1 MEMEARKPLDG
12 MATSV
17 MVGLCVIWGV
27 QQVAI
32 KSAAADITPLL
43 QVALRSGI
51 AGLAVLILMLVRQRK
66 IPFSRETLR
75 PGLLVGLLFSIEFMF
90 VAEGLRFTTA
100 AHMAVFLYT
109 APIFAALGLHFLV
122 PEERLSALQWSGVG
136 ITFIGVIV
144 AFLFGGH
151 TATAPQA
158 SNMLL
163 GDFFGLLAGM
173 FWGMTTLVVRR
184 SKLSSGS
191 ATMTLFYQL
200 AGAFVLLGGLAWV
213 TGQTHFRLSPVS
225 FSSMV
230 FQTVVVTFGSYLAW
244 FSLMRRYQA
253 SRLGI
258 LSFMTP
264 VFGIIAGV
272 VFLHEP
278 LKINFIAG
286 ALLILLGILTVSA
299 EGMLGQWIAKKRLG
313 KLR

>member
-1 MEMEARKPLDG
+1 MDARKPLDG
-12 MATSV
+12 FASSV
-17 MVGLCVIWGV
+17 MVVLCVMWGV

-32 KSAAADITPLL
+32 KSAAADISPLL

-51 AGLAVLILMLVRQRK
+51 AGLAVLILLLVRQRK
-66 IPFSRETLR
+66 IPFSAENFG

-122 PEERLSALQWSGVG
+122 PEERLSGLQWSGVG
-136 ITFIGVIV
+136 VTFIGVIV

-151 TATAPQA
+151 AANSPQA

-163 GDFFGLLAGM
+163 GDFFGLLAGA
-173 FWGMTTLVVRR
+173 FWGMTTIVVRR

-200 AGAFVLLGGLAWV
+200 AG
-213 TGQTHFRLSPVS
+213 QTQFHLTPVS
-225 FSSMV
+225 VTSMV
-230 FQTVVVTFGSYLAW
+230 FQSVVVTFASYLAW
-244 FSLMRRYQA
+244 FSLMRRYHA

-272 VFLHEP
+272 IFLHEP
-278 LKINFIAG
+278 LKVNFIIG
-286 ALLILLGILTVSA
+286 ALLIMLGILTVSA
-299 EGMLGQWIAKKRLG
+299 ESVLKQWVAKR
-313 KLR
+313 RR

>member
-1 MEMEARKPLDG
+1 MDSRKPLDG
-12 MATSV
+12 FASSV
-17 MVGLCVIWGV
+17 MVGLCIIWGV

-43 QVALRSGI
+43 QVALRSGM
-51 AGLAVLILMLVRQRK
+51 AGLAVMILMLIRQRK
-66 IPFSRETLR
+66 IPFSAQTLR
-75 PGLLVGLLFSIEFMF
+75 PGLLVGLLFSVEFMF

-122 PEERLSALQWSGVG
+122 PEERLSRLQWSGVG
-136 ITFIGVIV
+136 ITFLGVIV
-144 AFLFGGH
+144 AFLFGGNNS
-151 TATAPQA
+151 AAPQA

-163 GDFFGLLAGM
+163 GDFFGLLAGA
-173 FWGMTTLVVRR
+173 FWGMTTIVVRR
-184 SKLSSGS
+184 STLSSGS

-200 AGAFVLLGGLAWV
+200 AGAFVLLGAMALL
-213 TGQTHFRLSPVS
+213 TGQTQFRLTPVS
-225 FSSMV
+225 VSSMV
-230 FQTVVVTFGSYLAW
+230 FQTVIVTFGSYLAW

-278 LKINFIAG
+278 LRINFIAG
-286 ALLILLGILTVSA
+286 ALLIMLGILTVSA
-299 EGMLGQWIAKKRLG
+299 EGMLRQWIAKRRQR

>member
-1 MEMEARKPLDG
+1 MEARKPLDG

-151 TATAPQA
+151 AAAAPQA

-173 FWGMTTLVVRR
+173 FWGMTTIVVRR

-200 AGAFVLLGGLAWV
+200 AGAFVLLGGLALL

-225 FSSMV
+225 VSSML
-230 FQTVVVTFGSYLAW
+230 FQTVIVTFASYLAW

-272 VFLHEP
+272 VLLHEP
-278 LKINFIAG
+278 LKVNFILG
-286 ALLILLGILTVSA
+286 AILIMLGIVTVSA
-299 EGMLGQWIAKKRLG
+299 EGILRGWIAKRRG
-313 KLR
+313 

>member
-1 MEMEARKPLDG
+1 MEARKPLDG

-213 TGQTHFRLSPVS
+213 TGQTHFSLSPVS
-225 FSSMV
+225 VSSMV

-286 ALLILLGILTVSA
+286 ALLIMLGILTVSA

>member
-1 MEMEARKPLDG
+1 MDSRKPLDG
-12 MATSV
+12 FASSV
-17 MVGLCVIWGV
+17 MVGLCIIWGV

-32 KSAAADITPLL
+32 KSAAEDITPLL
-43 QVALRSGI
+43 QVALRSGM
-51 AGLAVLILMLVRQRK
+51 AGLAVMVLMLIRQRK
-66 IPFSRETLR
+66 IPFSAQTLR
-75 PGLLVGLLFSIEFMF
+75 PGLLVGLLFSVEFMF

-122 PEERLSALQWSGVG
+122 PEERLSRLQWSGVG
-136 ITFIGVIV
+136 ITFLGVIV
-144 AFLFGGH
+144 AFLFGGNN
-151 TATAPQA
+151 AAAPQA

-163 GDFFGLLAGM
+163 GDFFGLLAGA
-173 FWGMTTLVVRR
+173 FWGMTTIVVRR
-184 SKLSSGS
+184 SALSSGS

-200 AGAFVLLGGLAWV
+200 AGAFVLLGAMALL
-213 TGQTHFRLSPVS
+213 TGQTQFRLTPVS
-225 FSSMV
+225 VSSMV

-272 VFLHEP
+272 VLLHEP

-286 ALLILLGILTVSA
+286 ALLIMLGILTVSA
-299 EGMLGQWIAKKRLG
+299 DGLLRQWIAKKRLR

>member
-1 MEMEARKPLDG
+1 MEARKPLDG

-17 MVGLCVIWGV
+17 MAGLCVIWGV

-51 AGLAVLILMLVRQRK
+51 AGLAVLILMLVRQKK

-151 TATAPQA
+151 ADTAPQA

-173 FWGMTTLVVRR
+173 FWGMTTIVVRR

-200 AGAFVLLGGLAWV
+200 AGAFVLLGGLALL

-225 FSSMV
+225 VSSML
-230 FQTVVVTFGSYLAW
+230 FQTVVVTFASYLAW

-272 VFLHEP
+272 VLLHEP
-278 LKINFIAG
+278 LKVNFILG
-286 ALLILLGILTVSA
+286 ALLIMLGIVTVSA
-299 EGMLGQWIAKKRLG
+299 EGILRGWIAKR
-313 KLR
+313 RNAA

>member
-213 TGQTHFRLSPVS
+213 TGQTHFSLSPVS
-225 FSSMV
+225 VSSMV

-286 ALLILLGILTVSA
+286 ALLIMLGILTVSA

>member
-1 MEMEARKPLDG
+1 MDPRKPLDG
-12 MATSV
+12 FASSV
-17 MVGLCVIWGV
+17 MVVLCVIWGV

-51 AGLAVLILMLVRQRK
+51 AGLAVLMLLLVRQRK
-66 IPFSRETLR
+66 VPFSAVNLG

-122 PEERLSALQWSGVG
+122 PEERLSGLQWSGVG
-136 ITFIGVIV
+136 VTFLGVMV

-151 TATAPQA
+151 ASNSPQA

-163 GDFFGLLAGM
+163 GDFFGLLAGA

-200 AGAFVLLGGLAWV
+200 AGAFVLLGGLALL
-213 TGQTHFRLSPVS
+213 TGQTQFRLTPVS
-225 FSSMV
+225 VSSML
-230 FQTVVVTFGSYLAW
+230 FQTLVVTFASYLAW
-244 FSLMRRYQA
+244 FSLMRRYHA

-264 VFGIIAGV
+264 VFGILAGV

-278 LKINFIAG
+278 LKVNFILG
-286 ALLILLGILTVSA
+286 AILIMLGILTVSA
-299 EGMLGQWIAKKRLG
+299 DSILRQWVAR
-313 KLR
+313 RRR

>member
-1 MEMEARKPLDG
+1 METRKPLDG

-122 PEERLSALQWSGVG
+122 PEERLSGLQWSGVG

-151 TATAPQA
+151 SAAVPQA

-173 FWGMTTLVVRR
+173 FWGMTTIVVRR

-200 AGAFVLLGGLAWV
+200 AGAFVLLGGLALL

-225 FSSMV
+225 VSSML
-230 FQTVVVTFGSYLAW
+230 FQTVIVTFASYLAW

-272 VFLHEP
+272 VFLQEP
-278 LKINFIAG
+278 LKVNFILG
-286 ALLILLGILTVSA
+286 ALLIMLGIVTVSA
-299 EGMLGQWIAKKRLG
+299 EGILRGWIAKR
-313 KLR
+313 RNAA

>member
-1 MEMEARKPLDG
+1 MDSRKPLDG
-12 MATSV
+12 LASSM

-43 QVALRSGI
+43 QVALRSGM

-66 IPFSRETLR
+66 IPFSAKTLR
-75 PGLLVGLLFSIEFMF
+75 PGLLVGVLFSVEFMF

-122 PEERLSALQWSGVG
+122 PEERLSGLQWSGVG
-136 ITFIGVIV
+136 ITFVGVMV
-144 AFLFGGH
+144 AFLPGAH
-151 TATAPQA
+151 SAAAPHA

-163 GDFFGLLAGM
+163 GDLFGLLAGA

-184 SKLSSGS
+184 SALSSGS

-200 AGAFVLLGGLAWV
+200 AGAFVLLGALALL
-213 TGQTHFRLSPVS
+213 TGQTQFRLTPVS
-225 FSSMV
+225 VSSMV
-230 FQTVVVTFGSYLAW
+230 FQTVVVTFASYLAW
-244 FSLMRRYQA
+244 FSLLRRYQA

-272 VFLHEP
+272 VFLNEP

-286 ALLILLGILTVSA
+286 AVLIMLGILTVSA
-299 EGMLGQWIAKKRLG
+299 DGLLRQWIAKR
-313 KLR
+313 RAA

>member
-1 MEMEARKPLDG
+1 MDSRKPLDG
-12 MATSV
+12 FASSV
-17 MVGLCVIWGV
+17 MVGLCIIWGV

-43 QVALRSGI
+43 QVALRSGM
-51 AGLAVLILMLVRQRK
+51 AGLAVMILMLIRQRK
-66 IPFSRETLR
+66 IPFSAQTLR
-75 PGLLVGLLFSIEFMF
+75 PGLLVGLLFSVEFMF

-109 APIFAALGLHFLV
+109 APIFAALGLHFQV
-122 PEERLSALQWSGVG
+122 PEERLSRLQWSGVG
-136 ITFIGVIV
+136 ITFLGVIV
-144 AFLFGGH
+144 AFLFGGNNS
-151 TATAPQA
+151 AAPQA

-163 GDFFGLLAGM
+163 GDFFGLLAGA
-173 FWGMTTLVVRR
+173 FWGMTTIVVRR
-184 SKLSSGS
+184 SALSSGS

-200 AGAFVLLGGLAWV
+200 AGAFVLLGAMALL
-213 TGQTHFRLSPVS
+213 TGQTQFRLTPVS
-225 FSSMV
+225 VSSMV
-230 FQTVVVTFGSYLAW
+230 FQTVIVTFGSYLAW

-278 LKINFIAG
+278 LRINFIAG
-286 ALLILLGILTVSA
+286 ALLIMLGILTVSA
-299 EGMLGQWIAKKRLG
+299 EGMLRQWIAKRRQR